1 MSAAGIR
8 WTSRCF
14 TAPSFAQSMAAFRF
28 RLTVTHRA
36 DGQWHGRSTVPVLTD
51 IQRELFQQAKAN
63 EPILCR
69 RGKPKYPWW
78 RKEIEQ
84 NV

>member
-1 MSAAGIR
+1 
-8 WTSRCF
+8 
-14 TAPSFAQSMAAFRF
+14 MAKKKTNPHKKPITPPTREELM
-28 RLTVTHRA
+28 RDVTLTVTHRA

>member
-1 MSAAGIR
+1 M
-8 WTSRCF
+8 
-14 TAPSFAQSMAAFRF
+14 
-28 RLTVTHRA
+28 THRA